1 MVRFG
6 LGFNNE
12 DGPDEPDNSDDNNG
26 EISRVGQTNN
36 DHDENSND
44 ETDLESNEGTNTGV
58 KETTT
63 RPGRTISSNVQ
74 YHWLSPVDILLY
86 HEKIRKIEE
95 VILQPKRL
103 C

>member
-1 MVRFG
+1 MVG

-12 DGPDEPDNSDDNNG
+12 DGPDEPDKSDDNNG

-44 ETDLESNEGTNTGV
+44 ETDLESNVGTNTRV

-63 RPGRTISSNVQ
+63 RPGLTISKPSECQ
-74 YHWLSPVDILLY
+74 QKERQDIR
-86 HEKIRKIEE
+86 E
-95 VILQPKRL
+95 
-103 C
+103 